1 MLHLRQEDL
10 TPRLLSL
17 AECSASPKL
26 SCVVVI
32 RRACAIVAGGVV
44 QSIPGYEVGG
54 AAGTVV
60 HGSGHVAFQDV
71 GDGRNIVGA
80 GAAMGPGAGC
90 RWVSWKLPIQKSLQ
104 SSRGDQIMSSA
115 SLLKIAGVV
124 LIVVGMSG
132 ALAVP
137 LFERRLLQESPRQYV
152 PSQEYA
158 HRVDLRGREI
168 SLTREEYVIY
178 SMLFPVSAVLV
189 VLGGGMLA
197 LAKRRRVRQWL

>member
-1 MLHLRQEDL
+1 
-10 TPRLLSL
+10 
-17 AECSASPKL
+17 
-26 SCVVVI
+26 
-32 RRACAIVAGGVV
+32 
-44 QSIPGYEVGG
+44 
-54 AAGTVV
+54 
-60 HGSGHVAFQDV
+60 
-71 GDGRNIVGA
+71 
-80 GAAMGPGAGC
+80 
-90 RWVSWKLPIQKSLQ
+90 
-104 SSRGDQIMSSA
+104 MSSA